1 MSLEPRPAP
10 RRAGFVFPHSRSSKA
25 ARHCEVNEVNIR
37 NRYRREESLSRKEC
51 VERLVGAT
59 FARVVFSLRCLPAS
73 LPVRIVLADPEHL
86 VLTSPFTQVAG
97 AADHGDV
104 LTVEV
109 DGVEPD
115 GSLWV
120 VMASGIGTP
129 TVLKRELDGDAL
141 RASAS
146 ISKLVSVPM
155 SLVYGYFT
163 RMGIAN

>member
-1 MSLEPRPAP
+1 MSLKPRPAP
-10 RRAGFVFPHSRSSKA
+10 RRAGFVFSHSRSDKA
-25 ARHCEVNEVNIR
+25 GRHCEVNDMNIR
-37 NRYRREESLSRKEC
+37 DRYRREEVLSRKEC

-59 FARVVFSLRCLPAS
+59 LARVVFSLRCLPAS

-97 AADHGDV
+97 AANHGDV

-109 DGVEPD
+109 DGVDSD

-129 TVLKRELDGDAL
+129 TVVKRELDRDAL
-141 RASAS
+141 RASAN

-155 SLVYGYFT
+155 SLVHGYLT
-163 RMGIAN
+163 RVGVAK